1 VPPEGEENTM
11 KRGSCKGLILALV
24 LALLGAGWTAAA
36 AAQDESWTVMLYLCG
51 TDLESEQG
59 AATENLDEILS
70 VSLPDNIRFVVQT
83 GGTSQW
89 ETRGI
94 DPDQLQRWLVAE
106 DGLQLADSRPLESM
120 GDAQTLGEF
129 LGWGAQ
135 SYPADHYMA
144 VFWNHGGGAASGVA
158 FDELF
163 DDDSLSLTELT
174 EGLAM
179 AGVTFDVIG
188 FDACLMATLETAAAV
203 APYGRYLIASEETEP
218 GGGWDY
224 AAWLKALCKNPE
236 QDGLTL
242 GTVICDTYM
251 TKCAREDEGDLVTLS
266 VTDLAAVE
274 ELLQAFDAMATE
286 MTGVTGDITTYRQ
299 FVQGVRRAEN
309 YGGNNA
315 QEGYTNMVDL
325 GDMAINTQD
334 VLSDTAMAVLDALF
348 DAVKY
353 NVKGT
358 SRSEAN
364 GLSVYYPLS
373 ADNEELT
380 AYASTAATSGNYL
393 RFMQAVASSDWD
405 VPAGTADDIPEA
417 SSAVQAD
424 DYAVELSTWIT
435 DDGYYALEIGGDMD
449 SVLSVTFGIY
459 YLDYDYDEYMFLGID
474 NDIDGDWDNG
484 YFEDNFRGV
493 WPAIEGCY
501 CAPTLLAEEDD
512 YNLYTIPILL
522 NGEETSLR
530 AAYIWD
536 SDEDGHF
543 EVYGTWDGIDAD
555 TGMSARDLLP
565 LKDGDEVASLFDATN
580 WDTGETTTYEMDSF
594 TVNGDVEMREEEL
607 IDGEYLYQYIVTD
620 VFGRETYSDTV
631 IMEYDQGD
639 IYLYEE

>member
-1 VPPEGEENTM
+1 M

-380 AYASTAATSGNYL
+380 TYASTAATSGNYL